1 MDFRLACE
9 VEFGDDAALLEERRV
24 VTLVAAS
31 LYEAGASA
39 GEIEAGVT
47 FCSLERIAELN
58 AEHRDVDGPTD
69 VLSFPID
76 GLDEDVPA
84 GMPRSLGD
92 VVICPAYV
100 RRQLADGTTMQGDET
115 LAAALERCVVHGTL
129 HLVGFDHERSETDA
143 NEMFALEQLVLDRV
157 RGASGRRAEA

>member
-9 VEFGDDAALLEERRV
+9 VAFEDGEQLLDERHV
-24 VTLVAAS
+24 ITLVAAS
-31 LYEAGASA
+31 LYEAGAEP

-58 AEHRDVDGPTD
+58 AEHRDVTGPTD

-92 VVICPAYV
+92 VVICADFV
-100 RRQLADGTTMQGDET
+100 RRQLADGTTMQGDES
-115 LAAALERCVVHGTL
+115 LEGALERCVVHGTL
-129 HLVGFDHERSETDA
+129 HLAGFDHERSTTDA

-157 RGASGRRAEA
+157 RGVKTRT